1 MVAVAYFC
9 CTGKPGGVVPQI
21 ALELAEVAE
30 GAEGTSDTSGLV
42 SESTRIDLLY
52 KYIVLG
58 SDHVL
63 QSSCG
68 LNLSSL

>member
-1 MVAVAYFC
+1 MAYFC
-9 CTGKPGGVVPQI
+9 CSGKPGRVVPHI

-30 GAEGTSDTSGLV
+30 GAEGTSAVLTSGLV
-42 SESTRIDLLY
+42 SESTRIDLLH